1 MSLVFVED
9 EPNVGSSF
17 YYGPIS
23 IKVLPDASF
32 IRVSINGEPFYK
44 GEKYYKY
51 HNGLME
57 FYNKIN
63 SIILG
68 TFLPTDRI
76 SIWMYGDDNIANDAD
91 LKDDMFTF
99 YSYSPEHICKAKITI
114 SYSENKIEIDKYFN
128 YLLKHINQQIEYE
141 KHQTS
146 LRNKKK

>member
-1 MSLVFVED
+1 MLKD
-9 EPNVGSSF
+9 KN
-17 YYGPIS
+17 
-23 IKVLPDASF
+23 
-32 IRVSINGEPFYK
+32 
-44 GEKYYKY
+44 Y
-51 HNGLME
+51 HRNLME

-68 TFLPTDRI
+68 TFLPIDRI